1 MLTKKKFAVL
11 LLGLLPLMAVAGEP
25 FTLKDCL
32 DFAIENNRKLQK
44 DKLGLQTS
52 QLDRKE
58 LIGSLLPQVS
68 ASSGFTYN
76 IQKTTFAMP
85 NFINSMM
92 PEAMRDPNAA
102 KYMTVSMGM
111 DMAAN
116 WGASV
121 SQQLVNFSIFN
132 ALAIANEADEMA
144 KLGVEL
150 TTADVISQTAS
161 LFYGIQVLEYALTQF
176 DESLALMDT
185 TMNILSVNQEIGLVR
200 DVDVNRVKVQKG
212 NLQTERSSMEQA
224 LEVQKSLLKLQMG
237 FPIDDDIAVTALDV
251 KNMEEVLYAAR
262 TNYFDVTG
270 LPAYRLMEE
279 QGTMAKLGLRGAK
292 YETLPVLNLVG
303 TYSMNYMGDDFT
315 GDTFFKFPVSMV
327 QLNLKVPIFTGL
339 SKTAKVKKARL
350 EIMKSDEDK
359 QQLTETLMMG
369 YNNARMQLDQNLK
382 SIASQR
388 ENKDLAQD
396 VYDITNGNFSEGI
409 ASLSDVLNASSS
421 LIQAQM
427 NYITALNNSMKAYID
442 LKKAD
447 GSIYELR

>member
-1 MLTKKKFAVL
+1 MQTKKKIAVL
-11 LLGLLPLMAVAGEP
+11 LLGLLPLMASAGHP
-25 FTLKDCL
+25 FTLKECL
-32 DFAIENNRKLQK
+32 DFAVENNRKLQK

-68 ASSGFTYN
+68 ASSGYTYN

-85 NFINSMM
+85 NFVNSML

-132 ALAIANEADEMA
+132 ALSIAKEADEMA

-161 LFYGIQVLEYALTQF
+161 LFYNIQVLDYALTQF

-185 TMNILSVNQEIGLVR
+185 TLNILNVNREIGLVR
-200 DVDVNRVKVQKG
+200 EVDVNRVNVQKG
-212 NLQTERSSMEQA
+212 NLETERSSMEQA

-237 FPIDDDIAVTALDV
+237 FPMDDDIKLSALDI
-251 KNMEEVLYAAR
+251 KGMEDELNAAR
-262 TNYFDVTG
+262 LHTFNVTG

-279 QGTMAKLGLRGAK
+279 QQAMAKLGLRGAK
-292 YETLPVLNLVG
+292 YETLPVVNLVG
-303 TYSMNYMGDDFT
+303 TYSMNYMGDNFK

-327 QLNLKVPIFTGL
+327 QLNLKVPIFTGF
-339 SKTAKVKKARL
+339 SKTAKVKKARI

-382 SIASQR
+382 AIESQR
-388 ENKDLAQD
+388 NNKNLAQD
-396 VYDITNGNFSEGI
+396 VYEVTNSNFGEGI
-409 ASLSDVLNASSS
+409 SSLSDVLNASSS

-427 NYITALNNSMKAYID
+427 NYITALNNSMKAFID

-447 GSIYELR
+447 GSIYDLR

>member
-1 MLTKKKFAVL
+1 MQIRKKITVL
-11 LLGLLPLMAVAGEP
+11 LFGLLPLMASAGQP
-25 FTLKDCL
+25 FTLKECL
-32 DFAIENNRKLQK
+32 DFAVENNRKLQK

-52 QLDRKE
+52 QLERKE
-58 LIGSLLPQVS
+58 LIGTLLPQVN

-92 PEAMRDPNAA
+92 PEALRDPNVP
-102 KYMTVSMGM
+102 KYMMVSMGM

-121 SQQLVNFSIFN
+121 SQQLVNFSLFN
-132 ALAIANEADEMA
+132 ALAMANEADKMA

-150 TTADVISQTAS
+150 TTADVISQTAL
-161 LFYGIQVLEYALTQF
+161 LFYNIQVLEYALTQF
-176 DESLALMDT
+176 DESLALMDST
-185 TMNILSVNQEIGLVR
+185 LNILNVNREMGLVR
-200 DVDVNRVKVQKG
+200 DVDVNRVSVQKS
-212 NLQTERSSMEQA
+212 NLETERSSMEQA

-237 FPIDDDIAVTALDV
+237 FPMDNVIEISPLDV
-251 KNMEEVLYAAR
+251 KGMEEELCTAR
-262 TNYFDVTG
+262 LNYFDVTR

-279 QGTMAKLGLRGAK
+279 QQTMAKLGLRGAK
-292 YETLPVLNLVG
+292 YETLPVVNLVG

-315 GDTFFKFPVSMV
+315 RDTFFKFPVSMV
-327 QLNLKVPIFTGL
+327 QLNLKVPLFTGL
-339 SKTAKVKKARL
+339 SKTAKVRKARI
-350 EIMKSDEDK
+350 EIMKSNEDK

-382 SIASQR
+382 TIESQR
-388 ENKDLAQD
+388 KNKELAQD
-396 VYDITNGNFSEGI
+396 VFEVTNGNFNEGI
-409 ASLSDVLNASSS
+409 SSLSDVLNASSS

-427 NYITALNNSMKAYID
+427 NYISALNNSMKAYID